1 MADSLNKA
9 RSLIHPPVK
18 KPSKLGENLTSLAAV
33 VENEHKRLLARKS
46 IIEKRKED
54 LERQILEKVSIWY
67 CSKWPTLWISA
78 YVIFSLFQE
87 KEEEKKRLSVLKKSA
102 EDERIRLLNDVKL
115 REQERIRRQLVEK
128 EKIEAEELLQKQIKE
143 IAKRGGKKPV
153 LQGVRIISFQS
164 LYFIYYAD

>member
-1 MADSLNKA
+1 M
-9 RSLIHPPVK
+9 
-18 KPSKLGENLTSLAAV
+18 
-33 VENEHKRLLARKS
+33 
-46 IIEKRKED
+46 
-54 LERQILEKVSIWY
+54 
-67 CSKWPTLWISA
+67 
-78 YVIFSLFQE
+78 
-87 KEEEKKRLSVLKKSA
+87 SVLKKSA